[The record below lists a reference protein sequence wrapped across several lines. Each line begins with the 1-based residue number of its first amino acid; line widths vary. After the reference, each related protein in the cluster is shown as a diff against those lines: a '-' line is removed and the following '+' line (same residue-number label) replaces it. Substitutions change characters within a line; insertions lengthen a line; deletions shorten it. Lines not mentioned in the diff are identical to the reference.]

1 MSKTADVVIIG
12 GGVIGTSIAYYLAR
26 KNIRAIL
33 VEKGSPGSGT
43 TSASSGTVAL
53 QTKTLGTKLEL
64 ARESFALFHQL
75 TEETE
80 MDFEFECGG
89 SLMVALTQEENI
101 LMTERA
107 NKLERAGVP
116 VEILDSRAARDLQPG
131 LTAHNA
137 GGVFC
142 PSDCS
147 INPLLLVGAY
157 QKAAKKLGSEFLYYT
172 EVTDIEVK
180 NGTVKRIMTKTGRI
194 DTPIVVNAA
203 GVWSKAIS
211 KMADTLLPIVPRK
224 GEILVTEATDPLLKG
239 ELLSASYLLSKK
251 APEISV
257 NDWIAEDLPKTTIQV
272 GIAANQTRRGNLLI
286 GSTREF
292 VGFDTRSSLPGIRE
306 LVRQIITLMP
316 ATAELNIIRTYSGL
330 RPSTPDGLPIVEKSI
345 DVSGLFTAAGHEGD
359 GIALSPIT
367 GMLMAGLITGE
378 EAQNPLLP
386 KLSAARFT
394 SLN

>member
-12 GGVIGTSIAYYLAR
+12 GGVTGTSIAYYLSR

-64 ARESFALFHQL
+64 ARESFVLFHQL
-75 TEETE
+75 TEEIE
-80 MDFEFECGG
+80 MDFEFECCG

-101 LMTERA
+101 LMIERA
-107 NKLERAGVP
+107 NKLESAGVP

-131 LTAHNA
+131 LTDHNV

-142 PSDCS
+142 SSDCS

-180 NGTVKRIMTKTGRI
+180 KGAVKRIMTTNGQI

-211 KMADTLLPIVPRK
+211 KMADTPLPIAPRK

-251 APEISV
+251 VPEISV
-257 NDWIAEDLPKTTIQV
+257 NDWIAEDFPKTTLQV

-306 LVRQIITLMP
+306 LVRQMITLLP
-316 ATAELNIIRTYSGL
+316 VTAELNVIRTYSGL
-330 RPSTPDGLPIVEKSI
+330 RPSTPDGLPIVEKSV

-367 GMLMAGLITGE
+367 GMLMADLITGE
-378 EAQNPLLP
+378 EAHPLLS